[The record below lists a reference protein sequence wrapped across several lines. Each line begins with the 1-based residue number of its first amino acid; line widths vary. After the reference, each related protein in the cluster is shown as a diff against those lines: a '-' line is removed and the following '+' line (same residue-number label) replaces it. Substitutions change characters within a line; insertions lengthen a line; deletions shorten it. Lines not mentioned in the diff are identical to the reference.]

1 MRSTTGPAAVAA
13 PWVWT
18 AGEITA
24 RGEWIVTLGAA
35 ARDEMAAALD
45 RVKRRGLA
53 LKDITASDFPLPSM
67 APAFATIGRLLGE
80 GPGLCLVRGIPVE
93 RYARD
98 DLALIL
104 WGVGTHIGRGV
115 AQSYRGDMIGD
126 VMDMSHTG
134 DTRRSYRSPRAL
146 ALHCDP
152 VDVVGLLCLRRAKTG
167 GTSLLASSLAVHNA
181 ILAER
186 PDLLPALYRGYHY
199 RHSEAG
205 SLGGPPT
212 TAHRIPVFGAC
223 GDRLVCNFNAAPIGR
238 SLAEDGL
245 EDDARALEAFEHFK
259 ATARR
264 EDLVYETMLEPGD
277 LQLLNNRAVLH
288 GRTPFEDYEG
298 LGRRRLMLRLWLAI
312 PGWAPLPENMRLHAG
327 DRAEARRRAGTPPA
341 TA

>member
-186 PDLLPALYRGYHY
+186 PDLLPALYRGYHGAPHPGL
-199 RHSEAG
+199 RR
-205 SLGGPPT
+205 LRRPPGLQFQRR
-212 TAHRIPVFGAC
+212 AHRPLARRGRPGGRRPGA
-223 GDRLVCNFNAAPIGR
+223 R
-238 SLAEDGL
+238 SLRTLQGDGP
-245 EDDARALEAFEHFK
+245 ARG
-259 ATARR
+259 
-264 EDLVYETMLEPGD
+264 PG
-277 LQLLNNRAVLH
+277 L
-288 GRTPFEDYEG
+288 
-298 LGRRRLMLRLWLAI
+298 
-312 PGWAPLPENMRLHAG
+312 
-327 DRAEARRRAGTPPA
+327 
-341 TA
+341 